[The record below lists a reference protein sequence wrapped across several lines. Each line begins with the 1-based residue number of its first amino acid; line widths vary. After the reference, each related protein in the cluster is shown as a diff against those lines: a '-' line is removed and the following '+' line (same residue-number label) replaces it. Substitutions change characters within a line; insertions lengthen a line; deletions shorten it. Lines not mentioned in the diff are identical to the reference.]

1 MSNPPGTEFERAGG
15 DQAGESFLGEMIG
28 FLKHNKKWWLLPIF
42 VILALFAVLML
53 MSGSAI
59 APFIYTLF

>member
-1 MSNPPGTEFERAGG
+1 MSNQPGTEFERAGG
-15 DQAGESFLGEMIG
+15 EPASESFLGEMFD

-42 VILALFAVLML
+42 VILVLFGLLML